1 MSELKEL
8 QGIKRVLSGMRE
20 VELPLSNV
28 KEQLDILRLEIKKL
42 EDYVDVIKVAA
53 SNDEDSIYLIQWS
66 DSILSFIYSSSFFIF

>member
-53 SNDEDSIYLIQWS
+53 SNDEDSIYLIQ
-66 DSILSFIYSSSFFIF
+66 